1 MPAPRYAAFASVIV
15 IAGSMTRTDVALLF
29 WGGNTRRR
37 QETREIYFVCDLK
50 PGSRRHVHPEQV
62 AEILYRR

>member
-1 MPAPRYAAFASVIV
+1 M
-15 IAGSMTRTDVALLF
+15 F

-37 QETREIYFVCDLK
+37 LQETREIYFVRAFK
-50 PGSRRHVHPEQV
+50 PGSRSHVHPEQV